1 MWWKMKKTNVF
12 FETFRGEYIQ
22 VVQDFEVTTSF
33 QINEDHSQEVRT
45 PMMVQGFLMDFADG
59 ILYLSP
65 DGINI
70 NQALPFETV
79 KHVEIL
85 EIKDPIQEALDDIPE
100 PNDHSGYN

>member
-1 MWWKMKKTNVF
+1 MKKTNVF

-22 VVQDFEVTTSF
+22 LVQDFEVTTHFNVS
-33 QINEDHSQEVRT
+33 EDHAQEVRM
-45 PMMVQGFLMDFADG
+45 PMTVQGFLMDFTDG

-70 NQALPFETV
+70 NQALPFESV

-85 EIKDPIQEALDDIPE
+85 ELKDEIQEMLDETTPPE
-100 PNDHSGYN
+100 DRSGYN